1 MWNNFHLTIRAPNR
15 VTEVEVW
22 TYVCVVKL
30 FTLSV
35 TFNGIRPDFYMNCKY
50 EKWVTKCD

>member
-22 TYVCVVKL
+22 TFVCVVKL